1 MSGTELLGAILE
13 LLFGAFTETGT
24 AMGGAL
30 SNFASAIFVSTGTT
44 AAISVFGSL
53 IVIFAA
59 ISLSLGLF
67 RWVLNFLTSLGA
79 RNR

>member
-1 MSGTELLGAILE
+1 MGGSAILE
-13 LLFGAFTETGT
+13 GILDLLFGAFTETGA
-24 AMGGAL
+24 AMGSAL
-30 SNFASAIFVSTGTT
+30 SSFAESIFITTGTT
-44 AAISVFGSL
+44 AAISTFGSL

-67 RWVLNFLTSLGA
+67 RWVLNFLTSLGS